1 MGAENVF
8 NVKGRREKEEEIMS
22 ELARGCPHL
31 LDFKEKSG
39 LHSYQVIY
47 KYLVKPQLVN
57 SEARKVK
64 VSN

>member
-1 MGAENVF
+1 
-8 NVKGRREKEEEIMS
+8 MS
-22 ELARGCPHL
+22 ELARGCAHFQE
-31 LDFKEKSG
+31 FKRSSS

-64 VSN
+64 VSQKLSPGVKN